1 MMMVVDDAF
10 DPPTIKY
17 LIRCV
22 GNGLL
27 KLHTSSSALSSQLN
41 IHSATSVAHM
51 MQSHLHETIEQTRL
65 SLSTLALVLDAMRPL
80 DTL

>member
-27 KLHTSSSALSSQLN
+27 KLHTSSSALSGQLN
-41 IHSATSVAHM
+41 IQSATSVQENM
-51 MQSHLHETIEQTRL
+51 IVSHLRETIEETRV

-80 DTL
+80 Y